1 MVGAATVRAEVH
13 KILMAQTSSR
23 HLALMPNRR
32 TAPHAC
38 NVNDTTIAKL
48 TYLDISN
55 NIVSS
60 SRDHLAARGSLYE

>member
-1 MVGAATVRAEVH
+1 ME
-13 KILMAQTSSR
+13 
-23 HLALMPNRR
+23 
-32 TAPHAC
+32 
-38 NVNDTTIAKL
+38 NDTTIAKL